1 MAKIFFRLN
10 YNVYAVCKYKSLNLE
25 KYCYKILQADFHE
38 YKKIS
43 NFINLIKNNEDLEFI
58 IGSGFSESLEKELPL
73 NLSLNKGNSIYLHKK
88 IKSKKFFLDLKKI
101 KICIPHWTLK
111 KDISSNY
118 LVKDFKSFGGNMI
131 NNYIKKIKLNKTQY
145 FQKIIKGE
153 HISIQFYSKD
163 LDIKIL
169 SICKQLFRK
178 DHCNP
183 FIIES
188 IVSKK
193 FKRTIINKLH
203 KICLKISRFYNL
215 NGINNLDLILE
226 FKTKKLFVIELN
238 ARPGLSTNMIY
249 SKHKEIF
256 KKSFEREKL
265 KNSSFFF
272 GTHIIYSNKKIRL
285 DKKKHEYI
293 KKFQCSNNFS
303 ELPRENEIIE
313 KDEPICLVHYKSKK
327 FKILR
332 DKLKKISYKFTRN
345 LELPDVEI

>member
-1 MAKIFFRLN
+1 M
-10 YNVYAVCKYKSLNLE
+10 
-25 KYCYKILQADFHE
+25 QADFHE

-58 IGSGFSESLEKELPL
+58 IGSGFSESLGKELPL
-73 NLSLNKGNSIYLHKK
+73 NLSLNKGNSIYLHKQ
-88 IKSKKFFLDLKKI
+88 IKSKNFFLDLKKN

-193 FKRTIINKLH
+193 FKRAIINKLH
-203 KICLKISRFYNL
+203 KICLRISRFYNL
-215 NGINNLDLILE
+215 NGINNLVLILE

-249 SKHKEIF
+249 SKHKTIF
-256 KKSFEREKL
+256 KKSFEKEKF
-265 KNSSFFF
+265 KNPSFFF
-272 GTHIIYSNKKIRL
+272 GTHIIYSDKKLTLNKKQY
-285 DKKKHEYI
+285 EYI
-293 KKFQCSNNFS
+293 KNIQFSNNFS

-313 KDEPICLVHYKSKK
+313 KDEPICLVHCKSKK

-332 DKLKKISYKFTRN
+332 DKLKKISYKFIRN
-345 LELPDVEI
+345 LELPDGEI

>member
-1 MAKIFFRLN
+1 M
-10 YNVYAVCKYKSLNLE
+10 
-25 KYCYKILQADFHE
+25 QADFHE

-88 IKSKKFFLDLKKI
+88 LNLKIFFRFKEKN

-249 SKHKEIF
+249 SKHKTIF
-256 KKSFEREKL
+256 KKSFEKEKF
-265 KNSSFFF
+265 KNPSFF
-272 GTHIIYSNKKIRL
+272 
-285 DKKKHEYI
+285 
-293 KKFQCSNNFS
+293 
-303 ELPRENEIIE
+303 
-313 KDEPICLVHYKSKK
+313 
-327 FKILR
+327 
-332 DKLKKISYKFTRN
+332 
-345 LELPDVEI
+345 LELI